1 MTEQKTT
8 RFVALDVFRGMT
20 VALMI
25 IVNTPG
31 NYSKVFA
38 PFDHALWNGFTAA
51 DLVFPSFLF
60 VVGAAI
66 SFVMKRWDTEP
77 RNKVLLKI
85 LKRTVIIFV
94 LGYILM
100 YPYSIM
106 MKPHVY
112 GIFPE
117 FSQTRI
123 MGVLQ
128 RIALTY
134 GIVSL
139 MFYFLKPRTI
149 AWTSIAILILYWPV
163 LVFFGSGPD
172 PLTMQT
178 NAVVKLDT
186 WIMGAGHLWVGDGY
200 PFDPEGLLSTIPALV
215 TVISGVF
222 AGRFI
227 QSNGKTFEGLT
238 KLFMAGFACFIIAYF
253 WDFAFPINKKLWT
266 SSFVLHTT
274 GLSCMLLAAV
284 IYFLDFRGS
293 NIGVYFSQVFG
304 RNPLFL
310 YMLSMFGALI
320 LMMIPFHGT
329 NMQGWLYQNIFAHAG
344 EYFGSFLYAV
354 AFMLLNWL
362 VGYFLDRKKIYIKV

>member
-1 MTEQKTT
+1 MVEQKTS

-20 VALMI
+20 VAFMI

-31 NYSKVFA
+31 NYTKVFA
-38 PFDHALWNGFTAA
+38 PFDHASWHGFTAA

-66 SFVMKRWDTEP
+66 SFVMKKWNTQP
-77 RNKVLLKI
+77 SGKVVWKI
-85 LKRTVIIFV
+85 VKRTIIIFV

-106 MKPHVY
+106 MKPAVH
-112 GIFPE
+112 GIFPS

-128 RIALTY
+128 RIALAY

-139 MFYFLKPRTI
+139 MFYYLKPRTI
-149 AWTSIAILILYWPV
+149 AWTSVAILILYWPL
-163 LVFFGSGPD
+163 LVFFGSSPD

-178 NAVVKLDT
+178 NAVLKLD
-186 WIMGAGHLWVGDGY
+186 MGLLGAGHLWVGDGF
-200 PFDPEGLLSTIPALV
+200 PFDPEGILSTIPALV

-222 AGRFI
+222 VGRYV
-227 QSNGKTFEGLT
+227 QSNGKTYEGLA
-238 KLFMAGFACFIIAYF
+238 KLLMVGLVCFVVAYF

-266 SSFVLHTT
+266 SSFVLLTT
-274 GLSCMLLAAV
+274 GLNCMLLALV
-284 IYFLDFRGS
+284 IYLLDFRGI
-293 NIGVYFSQVFG
+293 NYGVYFFQVFG

-310 YMLSMFGALI
+310 YMLSMFGALM
-320 LMMIPFHGT
+320 LMMIPFQGT
-329 NMQGWLYQNIFAHAG
+329 NLQGWLYQNIFAYAG
-344 EYFGSFLYAV
+344 EYFGSFLYAIV
-354 AFMLLNWL
+354 FMLLNWL
-362 VGYFLDRKKIYIKV
+362 VGYGLDRKKIYIKV

>member
-1 MTEQKTT
+1 MIGKASP
-8 RFVALDVFRGMT
+8 RFIALDVFRGMT
-20 VALMI
+20 VAFMI

-31 NYSKVFA
+31 NYTKVFA
-38 PFDHALWNGFTAA
+38 PFDHAFWQGFTAA

-66 SFVMKRWDTEP
+66 SFVMKKWETQSTS
-77 RNKVLLKI
+77 KVVLKI
-85 LKRTVIIFV
+85 LKRTAIIFV

-112 GIFPE
+112 GIFPA

-128 RIALTY
+128 RIALAY

-139 MFYFLKPRTI
+139 MFYFFKPRTI

-163 LVFFGSGPD
+163 LAFLGSGPD

-178 NAVVKLDT
+178 NAVLKLDT
-186 WIMGAGHLWVGDGY
+186 WLMGAGHLWVGDGY
-200 PFDPEGLLSTIPALV
+200 PFDPEGILSTIPALV

-222 AGRFI
+222 VGKYV
-227 QSNGKTFEGLT
+227 QSNGRTYEGLA
-238 KLFMAGFACFIIAYF
+238 KLFMVGFACFVVAYF
-253 WDFAFPINKKLWT
+253 WDFSFPINKKLWT

-274 GLSCMLLAAV
+274 GLNCMLLAVV
-284 IYFLDFRGS
+284 IYLLDFRQM
-293 NIGVYFSQVFG
+293 NLGVYFFQVFG

-310 YMLSMFGALI
+310 YMLSMFGALL
-320 LMMIPFHGT
+320 LMMIPFQGT
-329 NMQGWLYQNIFAHAG
+329 SLQGWLYENIFSYAG
-344 EYFGSFLYAV
+344 EYLGSFLYAIV
-354 AFMLLNWL
+354 FMLINWL
-362 VGYFLDRKKIYIKV
+362 VGYILDRKKIYIKV

>member
-1 MTEQKTT
+1 MTEQKTS

-20 VALMI
+20 VAFMI

-31 NYSKVFA
+31 NYTKVFA
-38 PFDHALWNGFTAA
+38 PFDHASWHGFTAA

-66 SFVMKRWDTEP
+66 SFVMKKWNTQP
-77 RNKVLLKI
+77 TGKVVWKI
-85 LKRTVIIFV
+85 VKRSIIIFV

-106 MKPHVY
+106 MKPAVH
-112 GIFPE
+112 GIFPA

-128 RIALTY
+128 RIAVAY

-139 MFYFLKPRTI
+139 MFYYLKPRTI
-149 AWTSIAILILYWPV
+149 AWASVAILILYWPV
-163 LVFFGSGPD
+163 LVFWGSSPD

-178 NAVVKLDT
+178 NAVLKLDM
-186 WIMGAGHLWVGDGY
+186 WLLGAGHLWVGDGF
-200 PFDPEGLLSTIPALV
+200 PFDPEGILSTIPALV

-222 AGRFI
+222 VGKYV
-227 QSNGKTFEGLT
+227 QSNGRTYEGLA
-238 KLFMAGFACFIIAYF
+238 KLFMVGLVCFIIAYF

-274 GLSCMLLAAV
+274 GLNCMLLALI
-284 IYFLDFRGS
+284 IYVLDFRGI
-293 NIGVYFSQVFG
+293 NFGVHFFQVFG

-310 YMLSMFGALI
+310 YMLSMFAALL
-320 LMMIPFHGT
+320 LMMIPFQGT
-329 NMQGWLYQNIFAHAG
+329 NLQGWIYENIFAHAG
-344 EYFGSFLYAV
+344 EVFGSFLYAV
-354 AFMLLNWL
+354 VFMLLNWL
-362 VGYFLDRKKIYIKV
+362 VGYVLDRRKIYIKV

>member
-1 MTEQKTT
+1 MEVQKSS

-20 VALMI
+20 VAFMI

-31 NYSKVFA
+31 SYTKIFA
-38 PFDHALWNGFTAA
+38 PFDHALWHGFTAA

-66 SFVMKRWDTEP
+66 SFVMKRWDTQSAS
-77 RNKVLLKI
+77 KVLLKI
-85 LKRTVIIFV
+85 LKRTIIIFV

-112 GIFPE
+112 SIFPA

-128 RIALTY
+128 RIALAY

-139 MFYFLKPRTI
+139 MFYFIKPRTI
-149 AWTSIAILILYWPV
+149 MWISLVILILYWPV

-172 PLTMQT
+172 PLSMQT
-178 NAVVKLDT
+178 NAVLKLDT
-186 WIMGAGHLWVGDGY
+186 ILLGIGHLWVGDGY
-200 PFDPEGLLSTIPALV
+200 PFDPEGILSTFP
-215 TVISGVF
+215 VIVSVVAGVF
-222 AGRFI
+222 VGRYI
-227 QSNGKTFEGLT
+227 QSNGRTFEGLL
-238 KLFMAGFACFIIAYF
+238 KLFIAGFACFIVAYF
-253 WDFAFPINKKLWT
+253 WDFGFPINKKLWT

-274 GLSCMLLAAV
+274 GLNCMLLAVV
-284 IYFLDFRGS
+284 IYLLDFRGI
-293 NIGVYFSQVFG
+293 NFGVYFFQVFG

-310 YMLSMFGALI
+310 YMLSMFAGLL
-320 LMMIPFHGT
+320 LMIIPFHGT
-329 NMQGWLYQNIFAHAG
+329 TMQNWLYENVFAHVG
-344 EYFGSFLYAV
+344 EYLGSFLYAV
-354 AFMLLNWL
+354 VFMLMNWL
-362 VGYFLDRKKIYIKV
+362 VGYVLDRKKIYIKV